1 MNVYLSMGRNDRKVR
16 YCSLFVLIFLSSRL
30 DESQIDWQSS
40 RNPHSNE
47 KLSSL
52 HYIHERSF
60 DLVQGLGIHEQGAGV
75 FHYIGSV
82 PGNPGILHM
91 GFGV

>member
-1 MNVYLSMGRNDRKVR
+1 MIVR
-16 YCSLFVLIFLSSRL
+16 VRDCSLLLFDVSPSDRSIGKSP
-30 DESQIDWQSS
+30 

-47 KLSSL
+47 KLSLL

-60 DLVQGLGIHEQGAGV
+60 DLVQDLGIHEQGDGV

-82 PGNPGILHM
+82 PANLGRLHM
-91 GFGV
+91 DFEE

>member
-1 MNVYLSMGRNDRKVR
+1 MNVYLSMDVMIVR
-16 YCSLFVLIFLSSRL
+16 VRDCSLLLFDVSPSGRSI
-30 DESQIDWQSS
+30 EQSP

-47 KLSSL
+47 KLLLL

-60 DLVQGLGIHEQGAGV
+60 DLVQDLGIHESDDGM

-82 PGNPGILHM
+82 PGNLGILHM
-91 GFGV
+91 GFEE